1 MKKNLTILLFLVSS
15 IAYAQDYKTLISK
28 ANSFYIS
35 KNYTQSVTVYKQAF
49 AIQKKS
55 RNDLYNAACSAALAG
70 DKKLAFQWLTLAFK
84 NGWTN
89 LSHLKSDADLTT
101 LHGSKK
107 WGKLIATMQ
116 KDADKREVNYDKPL
130 QAELLQ
136 IYEEDQKYR
145 QQINGIADKHGYDSK
160 EMKDLWT
167 IINEKDS
174 INLIKIKAV
183 LDKSGWV
190 GPDKIG
196 EQANQTLFLVIQ
208 HSDQATQQKYLP
220 MMREAVKNKNAS
232 GSALALLE
240 DRVALGEGKKQ
251 TYGSQIGRDK
261 ETGKSYVLSLDD
273 PDNVDKRRASVGL
286 GPLADYVKRWNI
298 DWNVEEY
305 KKQLAEIEAKEKH

>member
-89 LSHLKSDADLTT
+89 LSHLKSDADLTI